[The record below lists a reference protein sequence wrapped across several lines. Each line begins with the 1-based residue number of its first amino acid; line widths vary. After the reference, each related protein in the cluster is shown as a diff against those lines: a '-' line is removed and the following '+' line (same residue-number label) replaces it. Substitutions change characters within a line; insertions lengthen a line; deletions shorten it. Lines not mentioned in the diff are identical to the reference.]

1 MANGALRW
9 SEELVRLAEAARP
22 LLAADGGGDHLARI
36 GLRPDLLIGDLDSVS
51 EGTRAWIGEERVVF
65 RPDQDRTDLEKAL
78 IHAFDEQH
86 LPRLTVLGALGGRPD
101 HEVGNLG
108 LLARRALGDRLLYR
122 GEESLILATARPMEL
137 EAVPGETWS
146 FWTYDPGVLVTLEGV
161 RWPLHQAP
169 LDAAGRPS
177 VSNQATA
184 SRIRITPHGGPVLI
198 MRWLTLP

>member
-1 MANGALRW
+1 VANGALRW
-9 SEELVRLAEAARP
+9 TEGLARLAEAARP

-51 EGTRAWIGEERVVF
+51 EATRAWIGEERVVL

-78 IHAFDEQH
+78 IHAFDELR

-108 LLARRALGDRLLYR
+108 LLARRALGDRLVYR
-122 GEESLILATARPMEL
+122 DEGSLILATARRMEL

-146 FWTYDPGVLVTLEGV
+146 FWTYDPAVRVTLEGV
-161 RWPLHQAP
+161 RWPLHEAP
-169 LDAAGRPS
+169 LDAGGHPS
-177 VSNQATA
+177 ISNRAAA
-184 SRIRITPHGGPVLI
+184 SRVQVTPHGGPVLI
-198 MRWLTLP
+198 MRWLTPP